1 MGLDFNHADAHWAYS
16 GFNRF
21 RGKLAEEIG
30 ICLPLMDGFWTDSE
44 FSSSSFP
51 LTKRIVG
58 EKMINDYF
66 FWLPTKPLKW
76 DNIKD
81 PIVDLLYHSD
91 CDGNLTASQC
101 KKIAPRLREL
111 IKDWPDDDYDKK
123 QALGLAD
130 GMDYCAKEKKVLKF
144 C

>member
-1 MGLDFNHADAHWAYS
+1 MGLDFNHSDAHWAYS

-21 RGKLAEEIG
+21 RERLAAEVG
-30 ICLPLMDGFWTDSE
+30 IFLPFMEGFWNPMENSYSTIE
-44 FSSSSFP
+44 

-58 EKMINDYF
+58 AKIMDEHFY
-66 FWLPTKPLKW
+66 WLPKEPLKW
-76 DNIKD
+76 DKIKD

-91 CDGNLTASQC
+91 CEGSLTPAQC

-111 IKDWPDDDYDKK
+111 INDWDDNDYDKK
-123 QALGLAD
+123 QAVLLAE
-130 GMDYCAKEKKVLKF
+130 GMEFCAKNRKRLTF